1 MTAKTMNMMMVLVQR
16 FPTND
21 FDDDDDD
28 DYENDDDIA
37 SGGATISHQDRSGF

>member
-1 MTAKTMNMMMVLVQR
+1 MTAKTINMMMILMRQ

-21 FDDDDDD
+21 FEFDDD
-28 DYENDDDIA
+28 DYESYDNIA